1 MIYMNRKDRMIEHG
15 HFFKDRYKFHV
26 MPSPG
31 YHWTLEVSRVCG
43 WWAWQDFSQHDAP
56 RSFCNWAK
64 NTKNALLLNSKFWKQ
79 SGRLV
84 HEQVVL
90 DKFGKLDVAAPLI
103 WKSDKYFFQV
113 LSDISLYLVQS
124 SSFFIC
130 FQERKAPRRFMRTRL
145 KSLLQKRQDGAT
157 HKDLAVFFGP
167 KIGSAIGVVLDTKS
181 LRWCRWS
188 RFFSFRAFRMV
199 LLQFLVSQP
208 AFFFFPQER
217 MLRRRE
223 KLWDLEKELESVHT
237 KSKSYKPKCLCWW
250 RGWVC
255 LKMIG
260 KPWNTPQTQEF
271 IIIYIII
278 ISSSFISWRY
288 PHFQMKPSTVSEC
301 FCTTCSDSASQ
312 TRRKNQGFSG

>member
-1 MIYMNRKDRMIEHG
+1 MNSLETSWVDPKKKTRGTWKFHGNHGSQHDFPYMIYMNRKDRMIEHG

-90 DKFGKLDVAAPLI
+90 DKFGKLDVAAPLT
-103 WKSDKYFFQV
+103 WKSDKYFFKV

-208 AFFFFPQER
+208 AFFFF
-217 MLRRRE
+217 RR
-223 KLWDLEKELESVHT
+223 
-237 KSKSYKPKCLCWW
+237 
-250 RGWVC
+250 
-255 LKMIG
+255 
-260 KPWNTPQTQEF
+260 
-271 IIIYIII
+271 
-278 ISSSFISWRY
+278 
-288 PHFQMKPSTVSEC
+288 SEC
-301 FCTTCSDSASQ
+301 FADARSCGTLRKSWRVCIQRANHTSPSAFAGEGG
-312 TRRKNQGFSG
+312 GFAWKW

>member
-90 DKFGKLDVAAPLI
+90 DKFGKLDVVAPLT

-208 AFFFFPQER
+208 AFFFFSAGANASQTREVVGPWER
-217 MLRRRE
+217 AGE
-223 KLWDLEKELESVHT
+223 CAYKEQIIQAQVPLLVKGVGLPENDRKTMKHPPNPRVHHHL
-237 KSKSYKPKCLCWW
+237 YHHH
-250 RGWVC
+250 
-255 LKMIG
+255 I
-260 KPWNTPQTQEF
+260 
-271 IIIYIII
+271 IIIYI
-278 ISSSFISWRY
+278 
-288 PHFQMKPSTVSEC
+288 MTVSP
-301 FCTTCSDSASQ
+301 FSDETIYSLWM
-312 TRRKNQGFSG
+312 FLHYL